1 MTGYDKGAISFHWA
15 SAALI
20 LALWP
25 IGKIMA
31 SSSGT
36 PSSIL
41 YTVHVALGLTVA
53 AVTVGRVV
61 WILRGQRPQALDMPR
76 WEKTLFVANH
86 YLLYGLLLVL
96 SLSGIAMLLAAGS
109 FDAIAL
115 RKNDG
120 PRDQHEL
127 ASTVF
132 LLMFV
137 MHVAGVVYHQAKK
150 GKTLRRM
157 GVPIGD

>member
-1 MTGYDKGAISFHWA
+1 MNRYDRSAIRFHWV

-20 LALWP
+20 LMLWP
-25 IGKIMA
+25 IGKIMV
-31 SSSGT
+31 SSGS

-41 YTVHVALGLTVA
+41 YSVHVGLGLVVA

-61 WILRGQRPQALDMPR
+61 WVWRGTRPEALDMPR
-76 WEKTLFVANH
+76 GERILFVANH
-86 YLLYGLLLVL
+86 YLLYALLLAL
-96 SLSGIAMLLAAGS
+96 SLSGIAMLVAAGS
-109 FDAIAL
+109 FDATAL
-115 RKNDG
+115 AKNDG
-120 PRDQHEL
+120 PSSQHEF

-132 LLMFV
+132 LVMFA
-137 MHVAGVVYHQAKK
+137 MHVVGVVLYQIKK

>member
-1 MTGYDKGAISFHWA
+1 MTGYDKGAIRFHWV

-20 LALWP
+20 LMLWP

-31 SSSGT
+31 AASGP
-36 PSSIL
+36 PSSTL
-41 YTVHVALGLTVA
+41 YAIHVGLGLTVS

-61 WILRGQRPQALDMPR
+61 WILRGQRPAALDMPR
-76 WEKTLFVANH
+76 WERILFAANH
-86 YLLYGLLLVL
+86 YLLYGLLLAL

-137 MHVAGVVYHQAKK
+137 MHVAGVVYYQVKK